1 MMSEK
6 AITTLFKDR
15 VTNFKFGEFNK
26 RHGRTIWTVT
36 ALILILIVNRLIS
49 PSFFSVR
56 MVNGRLIGSP
66 ISILDGAAPII
77 LLATGMTLVIATK
90 GVDLSVGAVMA
101 ITAAVA
107 VMLINRYENGSDNI
121 LYKPG
126 FVILIAIGVGALCGL
141 WNGILVAF
149 LDIQPIIATLILM
162 IAGRGIAQM
171 ITAGQSPTYQ
181 NETLAFVG
189 RGVVFGLPFP
199 IYLAVAVLIIVYLL
213 VRRTAIGM
221 MIESVGINA
230 RASYYAG
237 INAAMIKLF
246 AYVITGM
253 CAAIAGLK
261 VAGEVKSADPH
272 KAGEYA
278 ELDAILAVVIGGT
291 LLTGGRFNLI
301 TSALGALII
310 QSLLV
315 GLYVSDLH
323 PTANLVVKA
332 IVVLAVLLLQSEE
345 FRKTITRPLRRLSA

>member
-1 MMSEK
+1 MSEK
-6 AITTLFKDR
+6 VITPLLQTGK
-15 VTNFKFGEFNK
+15 GESKVRSFV
-26 RHGRTIWTVT
+26 RQYRRTIWTVV
-36 ALILILIVNRLIS
+36 ALILILLVNRMIS
-49 PSFFSVR
+49 PSFFSIR
-56 MVNGRLIGSP
+56 NVNGRYIGSL

-77 LLATGMTLVIATK
+77 LLSIGMTLVIATK

-101 ITAAVA
+101 ICSAVA
-107 VMLINRYENGSDNI
+107 VVLINRHEAGSDNI
-121 LYKPG
+121 LYQPG
-126 FVILIAIGVGALCGL
+126 FVILIAIGAGALCGL

-171 ITAGQSPTYQ
+171 ITDGQSPTFT

-189 RGVVFGLPFP
+189 RGVIFGIPFP
-199 IYLAVAVLIIVYLL
+199 IYLAFAVLIVVYLL
-213 VRRTAIGM
+213 VRRSAIGM
-221 MIESVGINA
+221 MIESVGINS

-237 INAAMIKLF
+237 INAALMKLF
-246 AYVITGM
+246 AYVVTGM
-253 CAAIAGLK
+253 CAAVAGLK

-272 KAGEYA
+272 KAGEWA

-310 QSLLV
+310 QSLIT
-315 GLYVSDLH
+315 GLYVSKLH

-332 IVVLAVLLLQSEE
+332 IVVLLVLLLQSDE
-345 FRKTITRPLRRLSA
+345 FRGTILRPFRRKA